1 MIQLPRL
8 LDKQMQEVARL
19 QPVSLSLD
27 LNMAPLSTATMT
39 LPEGQPEMQTGAY
52 VELFTPYGSA
62 GIFRVQQANQQ
73 FGGVM
78 TLNLEHGIVTLAD
91 GIIPGTLEEEK
102 TTSARAALAEIIGY
116 QDVWRLGTVEV
127 PEDTMLSWSYDYS
140 NLLESFLSILDKLPA
155 YMATFDQT
163 TTPWTINILAVS
175 DMPASECRLSRNIS
189 TLTVETDHS
198 ELCTRLYVPGLQA
211 PLEAD
216 TIGKWGVVS
225 RGLTGDEGLTADELT
240 AYGTR
245 YLEEHKNPALTV
257 SIDALDLH
265 KATGEQMDAF
275 RLGYVCRVCLPDYGQ
290 TINQR
295 IVTLSW
301 PDLIADA
308 ENVRL
313 TLASHAETAA
323 DTLAGLIVDTTV
335 QRRLIYKN
343 GQELDRLVVRT
354 IANEEQITIITPRL
368 DILSLDIEVLSD
380 KIALHA
386 NDILTLSAGAAENKA
401 AIVLANGRIDAQA
414 NEIALHANDILTL
427 SSGVDDNAAAI
438 VLANGRIDANAQSI
452 SLHAQD
458 ILTLQTGVGENA
470 AAIVLAN
477 GRINANAN
485 AIALKADQASLELID
500 GRIEAVS
507 NEILLKADKIELQG
521 YVTATQLE
529 TNYAKIADLNSV
541 QAQITNLTGGL
552 VTASVLRSSLFTG
565 NQANFTFLTSDAFN
579 LGNELV
585 QKRSISM
592 GGVTSAGR
600 ALAIGELDLDHSH
613 EVTVSSDGKLKMGKA
628 TEEGSTF
635 DLADTQFYKDSVSA
649 SYADGYDVGF
659 DRAEN
664 AYKPTTVGRTGY
676 SIAERTVIVKVGNA
690 YQDLLTDK
698 VIDASEI
705 YDAGYSAG
713 WAAAK
718 AAIVHDGYNINGPS
732 AVVGESE
739 RLFQITAGGSL
750 NNIQNTAANY
760 FSVNGYAYAYVN
772 GTMVNSHLLTKAN
785 GINVGQ

>member
-39 LPEGQPEMQTGAY
+39 LPEGQPEMQTGAF

-127 PEDTMLSWSYDYS
+127 PEDTILSWSYDYS

-163 TTPWTINILAVS
+163 TAPWTVNILAVS
-175 DMPASECRLSRNIS
+175 DTPASECRLSRNIS

-225 RGLTGDEGLTADELT
+225 RGLTVDEGLTADELT

-313 TLASHAETAA
+313 TLASRAETAA

-343 GQELDRLVVRT
+343 GQELDRLIVRT
-354 IANEEQITIITPRL
+354 IANENAIDIITPELNILALEVTTQAQRIVNVAGEVDAQGNLISGALLEL
-368 DILSLDIEVLSD
+368 D
-380 KIALHA
+380 AQ
-386 NDILTLSAGAAENKA
+386 T
-401 AIVLANGRIDAQA
+401 GRITALG
-414 NEIALHANDILTL
+414 NEIL
-427 SSGVDDNAAAI
+427 
-438 VLANGRIDANAQSI
+438 
-452 SLHAQD
+452 
-458 ILTLQTGVGENA
+458 
-470 AAIVLAN
+470 
-477 GRINANAN
+477 
-485 AIALKADQASLELID
+485 LKADQASLDLID

-507 NEILLKADKIELQG
+507 NEILLKADKIDLLG

-529 TNYAKIADLNSV
+529 TNYAKIADLNSLS
-541 QAQITNLTGGL
+541 AQVTNLTGGL

-565 NQANFTFLTSDAFN
+565 DQANFTFLTADAFN

-585 QKRSISM
+585 QKKTISM
-592 GGVTSAGR
+592 GDVSSTGK
-600 ALAIGELDLDHSH
+600 ALGIGDLKLDHSH

-628 TEEGSTF
+628 TGEGSTF
-635 DLADTQFYKDSVSA
+635 DLAATQFYKNGVAAATTKGAESLVFYAGGKEGVADLNYGSSLSITA
-649 SYADGYDVGF
+649 TTTRADGTALSKGILVKAPPDNYNNGWNDCI
-659 DRAEN
+659 RN
-664 AYKPTTVGRTGY
+664 A
-676 SIAERTVIVKVGNA
+676 NA
-690 YQDLLTDK
+690 FSVLINY
-698 VIDASEI
+698 
-705 YDAGYSAG
+705 YSAG
-713 WAAAK
+713 ETLYDSAGNVAA
-718 AAIVHDGYNINGPS
+718 GPWYKGTP
-732 AVVGESE
+732 AT
-739 RLFQITAGGSL
+739 RYSL
-750 NNIQNTAANY
+750 PA
-760 FSVNGYAYAYVN
+760 S
-772 GTMVNSHLLTKAN
+772 KP
-785 GINVGQ
+785 